1 LKTSSGKLCKL
12 LFLGSAVSN
21 PSAFGFGQFVP
32 GFDFL
37 QNLSKTAAQAQPAAA
52 AGMPGMG
59 SWVAPTLSIEDIDKR
74 IQELKSVQFWL
85 EQNTTALK
93 ATIQAMEVQKMTLTT
108 LQSMNVNMADL
119 AKAFTAKP
127 PSAPSDSSA
136 STSSAAPEATPAA
149 PKPSL
154 FTPKPAAP
162 EPAQPQP
169 TSAADTVQEPT
180 PQAPAKA
187 TADTA
192 AAKPAVDPMQ
202 WWGALTQQ
210 FQGIAAAALKDVAD
224 DAMKAGVSAK
234 ASRAQAVAPAKPD
247 KTPAKKVVNGVAK
260 KSQAAKASAK
270 APAKSARQAPAKVS
284 VKAAVKAA
292 VKTAPKAKSAPRQA
306 SLK

>member
-1 LKTSSGKLCKL
+1 MSD
-12 LFLGSAVSN
+12 

-52 AGMPGMG
+52 AGMPGMA

-74 IQELKSVQFWL
+74 IQELKSVLFWL

-127 PSAPSDSSA
+127 PSSEPA
-136 STSSAAPEATPAA
+136 STSSVAPDARPVA

-154 FTPKPAAP
+154 FTPKPAAAP
-162 EPAQPQP
+162 VFHEPAQPQSS
-169 TSAADTVQEPT
+169 SAADTAQEPA
-180 PQAPAKA
+180 PQAPSGA
-187 TADTA
+187 TDDTA

-210 FQGIAAAALKDVAD
+210 FQGIAAAALKDVAAE
-224 DAMKAGVSAK
+224 AMKAGVSAK
-234 ASRAQAVAPAKPD
+234 ASRV
-247 KTPAKKVVNGVAK
+247 
-260 KSQAAKASAK
+260 QAAAPGKAGKASAK
-270 APAKSARQAPAKVS
+270 VMAKGVAKGVAQKPQVVKTSAKAPSKSARQAPAKVAS
-284 VKAAVKAA
+284 KTA
-292 VKTAPKAKSAPRQA
+292 VKTVAKAKSAPRKV
-306 SLK
+306 SSK